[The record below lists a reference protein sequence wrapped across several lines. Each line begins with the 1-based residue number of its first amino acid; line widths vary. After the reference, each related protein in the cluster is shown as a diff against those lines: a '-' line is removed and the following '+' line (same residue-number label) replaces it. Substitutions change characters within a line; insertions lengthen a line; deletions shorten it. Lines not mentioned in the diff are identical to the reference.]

1 MMNLNKELCFNK
13 YGMDEEIY
21 QQAIHVIEEVLKK
34 IELLNT
40 DKMEIEDN
48 LSILGLIAESYPLL
62 VNQSKWDEYT
72 YKIMNY
78 IKDKIQRG
86 LFH

>member
-1 MMNLNKELCFNK
+1 M
-13 YGMDEEIY
+13 
-21 QQAIHVIEEVLKK
+21 KK